1 MEGLARSSND
11 ITPQDLSKLQA
22 VLLLIMLLLIGLRL
36 FDEHFIGRRS
46 YGGRDFGSGSGSPP
60 PSDGAT
66 DKKAKKTNKAH
77 VDKRSRARTFSRFV
91 NGLSL
96 GVDMSPPLFT
106 PRSSDYSELPQ
117 EDSEHEK
124 ARYRHGGFSGDE
136 DSHDDVGSPRK
147 KRRHQL

>member
-46 YGGRDFGSGSGSPP
+46 DDERDFRSGSGSPP

-106 PRSSDYSELPQ
+106 PRDCDYSEPPQ

-124 ARYRHGGFSGDE
+124 ARYRHGGSSGDE
-136 DSHDDVGSPRK
+136 DSHDVGSPRK